1 MNIYGSIVWSAA
13 FSGNKFATFG
23 EDSAKKLYM
32 AAVNNGKI
40 FRVTTTTLASDDHIL
55 NSFKIYPNPATH
67 KIFING
73 LKTKNNTAEFNNV
86 EGRKVLERKVN
97 DDQSIDI
104 SPLKPG
110 VYFVTVSSEGLRIY
124 SQKVIIK

>member
-13 FSGNKFATFG
+13 FSGNNFATFG
-23 EDSAKKLYM
+23 EDSSKELYV

-40 FRVTTTTLASDDHIL
+40 FRVTTTTLASEENTL

-86 EGRKVLERKVN
+86 EGRKVLEKKVN
-97 DDQSIDI
+97 EDQTIDI

-110 VYFVTVSSEGLRIY
+110 VYFVTVSSEGLKIY
-124 SQKVIIK
+124 SQKVMVK

>member
-13 FSGNKFATFG
+13 FSGNNFATFG
-23 EDSAKKLYM
+23 EDSSKELYV

-40 FRVTTTTLASDDHIL
+40 FRVTTTTLASEENTL

-73 LKTKNNTAEFNNV
+73 LKTKNNTAEFNNA

-97 DDQSIDI
+97 DDQTIDI
-104 SPLKPG
+104 SPLKPAI
-110 VYFVTVSSEGLRIY
+110 YFVTVSSEGLKIY
-124 SQKVIIK
+124 SQKVMVK

>member
-13 FSGNKFATFG
+13 FSGNNFATFG

-55 NSFKIYPNPATH
+55 NSFTNYLNPASG
-67 KIFING
+67 KIFISS

-86 EGRKVLERKVN
+86 EGRKVLEKKVN
-97 DDQSIDI
+97 EDQTIDI

-110 VYFVTVSSEGLRIY
+110 VYFVTVSSEGLKIY
-124 SQKVIIK
+124 SQKVMVK

>member
-1 MNIYGSIVWSAA
+1 MNTDGYIVESAA

-55 NSFKIYPNPATH
+55 NSFTIYPNTASG
-67 KIFING
+67 KIFISS
-73 LKTKNNTAEFNNV
+73 LKTKNNTAEFNNA
-86 EGRKVLERKVN
+86 EGRKVLEKKVN
-97 DDQSIDI
+97 DDQTIAI
-104 SPLKPG
+104 
-110 VYFVTVSSEGLRIY
+110 
-124 SQKVIIK
+124 

>member
-13 FSGNKFATFG
+13 FSGNNFATFG
-23 EDSAKKLYM
+23 EDSSKELYV

-40 FRVTTTTLASDDHIL
+40 FRVTTTTLASEENTL

-73 LKTKNNTAEFNNV
+73 LKTKNNTAEFNNA

-97 DDQSIDI
+97 DDQTIAI
-104 SPLKPG
+104 
-110 VYFVTVSSEGLRIY
+110 
-124 SQKVIIK
+124 

>member
-13 FSGNKFATFG
+13 FSGNNFATFG
-23 EDSAKKLYM
+23 EDSSKELYV

-40 FRVTTTTLASDDHIL
+40 FRVTTTTLASEENTL

-86 EGRKVLERKVN
+86 EGRKVLEKKVN
-97 DDQSIDI
+97 EDQTIDI
-104 SPLKPG
+104 SPLKPAI
-110 VYFVTVSSEGLRIY
+110 YFVTVSSEGLRIY

>member
-13 FSGNKFATFG
+13 FSGNNFATFG
-23 EDSAKKLYM
+23 EDSSKELYV

-40 FRVTTTTLASDDHIL
+40 FRVTTTTLASEENTL

-86 EGRKVLERKVN
+86 EGRKVLEKKVN
-97 DDQSIDI
+97 EDQTIDI
-104 SPLKPG
+104 SPLKPAI
-110 VYFVTVSSEGLRIY
+110 YFVTVSSEGLKIY
-124 SQKVIIK
+124 SQKVMVK

>member
-1 MNIYGSIVWSAA
+1 MNTDGYIVESAA

-55 NSFKIYPNPATH
+55 NSFTNYLNPASG
-67 KIFING
+67 KIFISS
-73 LKTKNNTAEFNNV
+73 LKTKNNTAEFNNA
-86 EGRKVLERKVN
+86 EGRKVLEKKVN
-97 DDQSIDI
+97 EDQTIDI
-104 SPLKPG
+104 SPLKPA

>member
-1 MNIYGSIVWSAA
+1 MNTDGYIVESAA

-55 NSFKIYPNPATH
+55 NSFTNYLNPASG
-67 KIFING
+67 KIFISS

-86 EGRKVLERKVN
+86 EGRKVLEKKVN
-97 DDQSIDI
+97 EDQTIDI
-104 SPLKPG
+104 SPLKPAI
-110 VYFVTVSSEGLRIY
+110 YFVTVSSEGLKIY
-124 SQKVIIK
+124 SQKVMVK

>member
-1 MNIYGSIVWSAA
+1 MNTDGYIVESAA

-55 NSFKIYPNPATH
+55 NSFTNYLNPASG
-67 KIFING
+67 KIFISS
-73 LKTKNNTAEFNNV
+73 LKTKNNTAEFNNA
-86 EGRKVLERKVN
+86 EGRKVLEKKVN
-97 DDQSIDI
+97 EDQTIDI

>member
-1 MNIYGSIVWSAA
+1 MNTDGYIVESAA

-55 NSFKIYPNPATH
+55 NSFTNYLNPASG
-67 KIFING
+67 KIFISS
-73 LKTKNNTAEFNNV
+73 LKTKNNTAEFNNA
-86 EGRKVLERKVN
+86 EGRKVLEKKVN
-97 DDQSIDI
+97 DDQTIAI
-104 SPLKPG
+104 
-110 VYFVTVSSEGLRIY
+110 
-124 SQKVIIK
+124 

>member
-13 FSGNKFATFG
+13 FSGNNFATFG
-23 EDSAKKLYM
+23 EDSSKELYV

-40 FRVTTTTLASDDHIL
+40 CRVTTTTLASEENTL

-86 EGRKVLERKVN
+86 EGRKVLEKKVN
-97 DDQSIDI
+97 EDQTIDI
-104 SPLKPG
+104 SPLKPAI
-110 VYFVTVSSEGLRIY
+110 YFVTVSSEGLKIY
-124 SQKVIIK
+124 SQKVMVK

>member
-55 NSFKIYPNPATH
+55 NSFTNYLNPASG
-67 KIFING
+67 KIFINS
-73 LKTKNNTAEFNNV
+73 LKTKNNTAEFNNA
-86 EGRKVLERKVN
+86 EGRKVLEKKVN
-97 DDQSIDI
+97 DDQTIDI
-104 SPLKPG
+104 SPLKPAI
-110 VYFVTVSSEGLRIY
+110 YFVTVSSEGLKIY
-124 SQKVIIK
+124 SQKVMVK

>member
-1 MNIYGSIVWSAA
+1 MNIYGSIVRSAA

-86 EGRKVLERKVN
+86 EGRKVLEKKVN
-97 DDQSIDI
+97 EDQTIDI
-104 SPLKPG
+104 SPLKPAI
-110 VYFVTVSSEGLRIY
+110 YFVTVSSEGLKIY
-124 SQKVIIK
+124 SQKVMVK

>member
-1 MNIYGSIVWSAA
+1 
-13 FSGNKFATFG
+13 
-23 EDSAKKLYM
+23 M

-40 FRVTTTTLASDDHIL
+40 FRVTTAKLASDDNIL
-55 NSFKIYPNPATH
+55 NSFTNYLNPTSG
-67 KIFING
+67 KIFINS
-73 LKTKNNTAEFNNV
+73 LKTKNNTAEFNNA
-86 EGRKVLERKVN
+86 EGRKVLEKKVN
-97 DDQSIDI
+97 EDQTIDI

>member
-13 FSGNKFATFG
+13 FSGNNFATFG
-23 EDSAKKLYM
+23 EDSSKKLYV

-40 FRVTTTTLASDDHIL
+40 FRVTTTTLASEENTL

-86 EGRKVLERKVN
+86 EGRKVLEKKVN
-97 DDQSIDI
+97 EDQTIDI
-104 SPLKPG
+104 SPLKPAI
-110 VYFVTVSSEGLRIY
+110 YFVTVSSEGLKIY
-124 SQKVIIK
+124 SQKVMVK

>member
-13 FSGNKFATFG
+13 FSGNNFATFG
-23 EDSAKKLYM
+23 EDSSKELYV

-40 FRVTTTTLASDDHIL
+40 FRVTTTTLASEENTL

-73 LKTKNNTAEFNNV
+73 LKTKNNTAEFNNA
-86 EGRKVLERKVN
+86 EGRKVLEKKVN
-97 DDQSIDI
+97 EDQTIDI

-110 VYFVTVSSEGLRIY
+110 VYFVTVSSEGLKIY
-124 SQKVIIK
+124 SQKVMVK